1 MLEHIFILTVG
12 FLVGAINGM
21 AGGAS
26 VISFPVLLAT
36 GISPVNAAITN
47 ALGVTPANFFALIAV
62 RHKMWAY
69 FHEYRK
75 LIIISIVGSAPT
87 APPDFGILII

>member
-1 MLEHIFILTVG
+1 MLEYIFIVAVG
-12 FLVGAINGM
+12 ILVGAINGM

-36 GISPVNAAITN
+36 GISPVNAVITN

-62 RHKMWAY
+62 RQQLRRY
-69 FHEYRK
+69 FHEY
-75 LIIISIVGSAPT
+75 
-87 APPDFGILII
+87 